1 MRKLLLFLVPLIA
14 IAVAY
19 SWWTG
24 QAVSTVEKSAPAED
38 SSAEASSAETVSSEP
53 ATAVVD
59 NQAEPA
65 NDESEATA
73 ESAPDESLQTG
84 AESEN
89 TANEES
95 PFTVVEQPADSSSTE
110 AAVEP
115 SSGDTQPVADV
126 EAATEAAEPADQQQ
140 KIIVVPESYPVTDAE
155 KYFVPKDQ
163 RSPGNLGGPPPL
175 DFPGGPSD
183 PNRVQPGSDIA
194 APAAPGQ

>member
-14 IAVAY
+14 IGIAY

-24 QAVSTVEKSAPAED
+24 QAVSTAEDSTPAED
-38 SSAEASSAETVSSEP
+38 NNTQAVTSDPAATVI
-53 ATAVVD
+53 D
-59 NQAEPA
+59 KQAEPA
-65 NDESEATA
+65 TEESEGSS
-73 ESAPDESLQTG
+73 ESVASDSLQNE
-84 AESEN
+84 AEADN

-95 PFTVVEQPADSSSTE
+95 PFTVVEQPADPSSTE
-110 AAVEP
+110 AVVDP
-115 SSGDTQPVADV
+115 SSGDKQPTVDTGAVAD
-126 EAATEAAEPADQQQ
+126 AAADTDGQA
-140 KIIVVPESYPVTDAE
+140 KETVVVPESYPVTDAE

-183 PNRVQPGSDIA
+183 PNRIQPGSDIA